1 MYQQRKCEYCYLLNQ
16 LSWEVRKRCIRN
28 HRKETK
34 GDEAGGFGREQL
46 PRDKG

>member
-16 LSWEVRKRCIRN
+16 LSCEVRKHVYVTIA
-28 HRKETK
+28 RKQKATK
-34 GDEAGGFGREQL
+34 QAALGVYQL